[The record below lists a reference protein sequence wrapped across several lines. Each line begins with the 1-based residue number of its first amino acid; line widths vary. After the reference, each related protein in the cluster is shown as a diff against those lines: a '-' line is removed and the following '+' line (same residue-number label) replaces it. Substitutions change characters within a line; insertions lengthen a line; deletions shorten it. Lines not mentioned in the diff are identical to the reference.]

1 MGQGRGQDGMAFA
14 VSCLLFSLVAS
25 WSPLLPLPAS
35 FASPEGERG
44 AKEGGEMPQG
54 SAACK
59 GGVERVEI
67 RKKIMNV

>member
-44 AKEGGEMPQG
+44 AKEGGRCLKARPLAK
-54 SAACK
+54 AASSELRL
-59 GGVERVEI
+59 ER
-67 RKKIMNV
+67 K